1 MEIDQEV
8 GRRQRGDQTG
18 TRPEPSPPSP
28 GENLDDVAA
37 GTTEYA
43 ANSEAADGGP
53 GYVEGEDLPTQGR
66 DDAPQG

>member
-1 MEIDQEV
+1 MEADHENQDEV
-8 GRRQRGDQTG
+8 T
-18 TRPEPSPPSP
+18 
-28 GENLDDVAA
+28 A